1 MSRPQNRANRVS
13 YNQRQIAA
21 RNSIQPLS
29 RSQNASSSLKNTTDS
44 HNQGLFRD
52 ELIKIDKILT
62 LLNERLRAVEERTLN
77 SPEVTNN
84 TPPPTTVTFDNLISL
99 DKMNS
104 IFSLLDSRISTLEN
118 KRDFQE
124 LSIDVTAN
132 KDTMRDKITS
142 NITGIKELEQK
153 HETLDD
159 EIKELNKA
167 IKNININ
174 GISNN
179 FIKLN
184 SLIQTTKTSLQR
196 EINKLKITSKT
207 ANVKSATTYSDNVT
221 DDNNDDDNND
231 DDNNDE
237 NITNNDDEN
246 ITNNNDENI
255 TNNNDENITNN
266 DDENITNNNDNDND
280 NDNDDDNNS
289 HDENAVNNVSSNTIK
304 LSKEELKLEVE
315 NHINGTISE
324 SSDNIKLQLEEA

>member
-1 MSRPQNRANRVS
+1 MSRSQNRANRVS

-21 RNSIQPLS
+21 RNSIQRAS
-29 RSQNASSSLKNTTDS
+29 RSQTVNSDIKNTVDS

-52 ELIKIDKILT
+52 EIIKIDKILN

-84 TPPPTTVTFDNLISL
+84 TPVPTTVTFDNLISL

-104 IFSLLDSRISTLEN
+104 MFSLLDSRISTLEN

-132 KDTMRDKITS
+132 KDTMSDKITS

-153 HETLDD
+153 HETLDE

-196 EINKLKITSKT
+196 EINKLKITSNT
-207 ANVKSATTYSDNVT
+207 ANVKSATTDSDNVT
-221 DDNNDDDNND
+221 DTNNDDDNNDENIANYD

-237 NITNNDDEN
+237 NITNNNDD
-246 ITNNNDENI
+246 
-255 TNNNDENITNN
+255 N
-266 DDENITNNNDNDND
+266 DDEN
-280 NDNDDDNNS
+280 DNDD
-289 HDENAVNNVSSNTIK
+289 HHENADNNVSSNAIK

-315 NHINGTISE
+315 NHINGSILE

>member
-1 MSRPQNRANRVS
+1 MSRPQNRANRIS
-13 YNQRQIAA
+13 YNQRQLAA
-21 RNSIQPLS
+21 RNSIQRSS
-29 RSQNASSSLKNTTDS
+29 RSQTVNSDIKNTADS

-52 ELIKIDKILT
+52 EIIKIDKILN

-104 IFSLLDSRISTLEN
+104 VFSVLDSRISTLEN

-124 LSIDVTAN
+124 LSIDIASN
-132 KDTMRDKITS
+132 KDTMSDKITS
-142 NITGIKELEQK
+142 NITTIKELEQK

-184 SLIQTTKTSLQR
+184 SLIQTTKTSLQH
-196 EINKLKITSKT
+196 EINKLKHTTST
-207 ANVKSATTYSDNVT
+207 ATVKSSTIDFDNVT
-221 DDNNDDDNND
+221 DDNENISTTNANNNNNDNNS
-231 DDNNDE
+231 DNDND
-237 NITNNDDEN
+237 NNDDEN
-246 ITNNNDENI
+246 AT
-255 TNNNDENITNN
+255 
-266 DDENITNNNDNDND
+266 
-280 NDNDDDNNS
+280 
-289 HDENAVNNVSSNTIK
+289 NNVSSNTIK

-315 NHINGTISE
+315 NHINGSITE